1 MMEGINIKENVILL
15 EIVEVYSIHN
25 ASLKK
30 KKNAR

>member
-1 MMEGINIKENVILL
+1 VILL

-30 KKNAR
+30 KKNARW